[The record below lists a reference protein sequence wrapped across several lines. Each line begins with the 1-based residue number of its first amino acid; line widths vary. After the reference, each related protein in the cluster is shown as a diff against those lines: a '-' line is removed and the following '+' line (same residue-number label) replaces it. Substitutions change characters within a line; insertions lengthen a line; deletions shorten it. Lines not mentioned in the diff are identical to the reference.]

1 MKKTVLTLYTLLV
14 YLGGIALSLLYGC
27 RPSSNIIPPAPF
39 ETIVYQALVANGIAT
54 EVDSISSAIAE
65 RRIDLYSGIYQ
76 AQGYTQAQMD
86 STLRYY
92 SQHPEELDKIL
103 DHVVA
108 QIQEQMAQLNALD
121 SVKTPPDS
129 TALELTS
136 LPVLD

>member
-1 MKKTVLTLYTLLV
+1 M
-14 YLGGIALSLLYGC
+14 
-27 RPSSNIIPPAPF
+27 
-39 ETIVYQALVANGIAT
+39 YQALVANGIAT
-54 EVDSISSAIAE
+54 EVDSISSAITE

-76 AQGYTQAQMD
+76 TQGYTQAQMD

-129 TALELTS
+129 ATLELTS
-136 LPVLD
+136 LPALD

>member
-1 MKKTVLTLYTLLV
+1 M
-14 YLGGIALSLLYGC
+14 
-27 RPSSNIIPPAPF
+27 
-39 ETIVYQALVANGIAT
+39 YQALVANGIAV
-54 EVDSISSAIAE
+54 EVDSISSAITE

-136 LPVLD
+136 FPVLD

>member
-1 MKKTVLTLYTLLV
+1 MKKAIHTLCPLLV
-14 YLGGIALSLLYGC
+14 FLGGIALSLYGC
-27 RPSSNIIPPAPF
+27 RPSGNIIPTAPF
-39 ETIVYQALVANGIAT
+39 ETIVYQALVANGIAV

-76 AQGYTQAQMD
+76 AHGYTQAQMD

-92 SQHPEELDKIL
+92 GQHPEELDKIL

-108 QIQEQMAQLNALD
+108 RIQEQMAKLNALD
-121 SVKTPPDS
+121 SVKTPSDS
-129 TALELTS
+129 ATLELIS